1 MKVTNFLNKSAKR
14 QANKKPKPGDTV
26 NIRYRNT
33 FHPFKVTVVR
43 LNGMMTGNYMSR
55 PRSEVN
61 ILENKIIVI
70 DSWRKCANNTMG
82 FYKNEDDA
90 EDTLLPPDWFIVEGI
105 RGRRIMNG
113 KVQYL
118 IKWLGYNESENTW
131 QFTKLL
137 RQDKLVRGEITYWLK
152 HQRSYHKTNNPA
164 TITTTV
170 ITPLQVNK
178 QETPNDDTDFD
189 SSDDEQVIKHW
200 KETKRCKM

>member
-1 MKVTNFLNKSAKR
+1 
-14 QANKKPKPGDTV
+14 
-26 NIRYRNT
+26 
-33 FHPFKVTVVR
+33 
-43 LNGMMTGNYMSR
+43 MSR

-70 DSWRKCANNTMG
+70 DSWRKCANNTIG

-137 RQDKLVRGEITYWLK
+137 RQDKLVRGEITDWLK
-152 HQRSYHKTNNPA
+152 HQRSYHKSNNPA

-170 ITPLQVNK
+170 VTPLQVNK